1 MRRLRVLVHRLRSI
15 VRGSRADDDLSR
27 ELALHVEML
36 EREGKA
42 GGAGEAEA
50 RRAARLAFGSPDL
63 AYEQCRDE
71 RRVGWIED
79 LVKDT
84 RYAARL
90 LARSPAF
97 ACTSILSLALGIG
110 ANAAIFS
117 LVDAVL
123 LRTMPVSR
131 PAELVFLQ
139 VAGSESTGGAPPYEC
154 FRRIRETAHGFAGLA
169 GFATDEIRVE
179 VDGRIEQVFGQVA
192 SGNYFDVLGVDAI
205 VGRVMI
211 EADERLDPPVA
222 VISYGYWQ
230 RRFGADPGA
239 VGKTLVSDGRT
250 YEIVGVTAPEFKGL
264 QPGRQVDVTLP
275 ITQNR
280 ALIADAG
287 AWWFDAV
294 GRIRA
299 GGDVAQAARQADA
312 VFQAFTQEHV
322 KSIEMRSKHFDRLTL
337 TPASRGTDRLRE
349 RFSTSLHVVSAIGA
363 IVLIVA
369 CANLGGL
376 LVARGESRAREMAIR
391 VATGASTGRLA
402 RQLLAET
409 MLMVAAGTGAGL
421 LVAVAVLRGLERF
434 FAIGRNPIVL
444 DIRYDWTLAAFA
456 AGLALIAGLLT
467 GLWPAFRAGLTDPQS
482 AMKGGEVRTTGSR
495 RATRAGRVLITGQ
508 MAMSVVLLVAAALMA
523 QTMANLSGLDLGFRG
538 TRVLTLSLELVMPRD
553 EAAQARPR
561 FLRQTLDRV
570 RSLAG
575 VDAAS
580 LSVLTPLSGRDTGRL
595 IAVAGYDPASE
606 VDRSVRVNHVS
617 EDYFTTFGIDI
628 VEGRAFTARD
638 ADGALKVAI
647 VNQAARRVY
656 FAGRS
661 PIGETIGIGDT
672 EYRVVGV
679 VRDHKHR
686 SLREPAP
693 PFVFLPVWQPADG
706 IGRVTL
712 AVASG
717 LPPAQ
722 LARAVTAEA
731 HAVHPRTLVSDVV
744 DVQRQIDATLL
755 GERLLST
762 LAVAFAALALIL
774 VTIGL
779 YGVLSYWVARR
790 RREFGVRMAL
800 GAGPQQIVAAVILE
814 VLTPL
819 VLGVLVGVPAAVA
832 VSRLAEALLFG
843 VQPLDVLS
851 YIAAAAILT
860 AVSAVASWIPARRAC
875 AIHPSEALRS
885 E

>member
-1 MRRLRVLVHRLRSI
+1 MLYLRRLAHRLRSI
-15 VRGSRADDDLSR
+15 VRARRSDDDLDG
-27 ELALHVEML
+27 ELTLHFDQLV
-36 EREGKA
+36 
-42 GGAGEAEA
+42 AEHRASGLDQSAA
-50 RRAARLAFGSPDL
+50 RRAASLAFGSRDL
-63 AYEQCRDE
+63 VYEQCRDQ

-90 LARSPAF
+90 LANSPAF
-97 ACTSILSLALGIG
+97 ACTAILSLALGIG
-110 ANAAIFS
+110 ANTAIFS

-131 PAELVFLQ
+131 PGELVFLQ
-139 VAGSESTGGAPPYEC
+139 VAGSESSGGAPPYEC
-154 FRRIRETAHGFAGLA
+154 FRRIRETADGFAGLA

-192 SGNYFDVLGVDAI
+192 SGNYFDVLGVEAI

-222 VISYGYWQ
+222 VISYSYWQ
-230 RRFGADPGA
+230 RRFGGDPGA
-239 VGKTLVSDGRT
+239 VGTTLVSGDRT

-287 AWWFDAV
+287 AWWFDAI

-299 GGDVAQAARQADA
+299 GADVAQAARQADA
-312 VFQAFTQEHV
+312 VFQAFTEEHV
-322 KSIEMRSKHFDRLTL
+322 KSTEMRSKHFARLTL

-349 RFSTSLHVVSAIGA
+349 RFSTSLQVVSAIGV

-376 LVARGESRAREMAIR
+376 LVARGETRAREMAIR
-391 VATGASTGRLA
+391 VATGAGTGRLV
-402 RQLLAET
+402 RQLLTET
-409 MLMVAAGTGAGL
+409 MLLVAAGTGAGL
-421 LVAVAVLRGLERF
+421 LVAVVALRGLEGF

-467 GLWPAFRAGLTDPQS
+467 GLWPALRAGLTDPQS
-482 AMKGGEVRTTGSR
+482 AMKGGEARMTGSR
-495 RATRAGRVLITGQ
+495 RAALAGRVLITGQ
-508 MAMSVVLLVAAALMA
+508 MAMSIVLLVAAALMA

-538 TRVLTLSLELVMPRD
+538 TRVLTLSLDLVMPHD
-553 EAAQARPR
+553 EAARARSR

-580 LSVLTPLSGRDTGRL
+580 LSILTPLSGRDTGRL

-606 VDRSVRVNHVS
+606 LDRSVRVNHVS
-617 EDYFTTFGIDI
+617 EDYFTTFGID
-628 VEGRAFTARD
+628 VVGGRGFTARD
-638 ADGALKVAI
+638 AEGALKVAV
-647 VNQAARRVY
+647 VNQAAQRVY

-672 EYRVVGV
+672 AYQVVGV

-693 PFVFLPVWQPADG
+693 PFVFLPVWQPVDG

-722 LARAVTAEA
+722 LARAVTAA
-731 HAVHPRTLVSDVV
+731 VHAVHPRTLVSDVV

-762 LAVAFAALALIL
+762 LAVSFAALALVL

-800 GAGPQQIVAAVILE
+800 GAGPRQVVAAVAHE

-819 VLGVLVGVPAAVA
+819 VLGVLVGVPVAVA
-832 VSRLAEALLFG
+832 VSRLAGGLLFG
-843 VQPLDVLS
+843 VRPLDGPS
-851 YIAAAAILT
+851 YIVAAAILT
-860 AVSAVASWIPARRAC
+860 AVSAAAAWIPARRAC
-875 AIHPSEALRS
+875 AIHPSEALRA